1 MKQSI
6 YIIYHLNF
14 YISYSCKIILKSFM
28 LLTYL
33 KISYIRKHCVWGE
46 CPGNQIGTKQTY

>member
-1 MKQSI
+1 
-6 YIIYHLNF
+6 
-14 YISYSCKIILKSFM
+14 M